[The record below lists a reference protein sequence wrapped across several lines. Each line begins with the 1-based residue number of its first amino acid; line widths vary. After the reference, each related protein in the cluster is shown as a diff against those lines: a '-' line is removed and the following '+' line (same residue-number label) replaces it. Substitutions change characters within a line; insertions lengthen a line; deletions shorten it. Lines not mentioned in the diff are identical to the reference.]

1 MHDWHAR
8 QASLAAGLRLPS
20 ILLKIWYIHC
30 FHISSSS
37 AIFLFKKAGSVA
49 IVPDMKTTQNTKRT
63 KFIFVTGGVLSSLGK
78 GLASAALGALL
89 ESRGLTVTFQKLD
102 PYINVDPG
110 TMNPFQHGEVY
121 VTDDGA
127 ETDLDMGHYE
137 RYTNAVMAQK
147 NNYTSGRIYYSVITK
162 ERRGEYLGGTVQ
174 VIPHITDEIKAAVLQ
189 LDGSVD
195 VAIIEIGGTVGDI
208 EGLPFIEA
216 IRQLRGDLGREYTL
230 FIHLTLVPYIK
241 TAGEVKTKPTQHS
254 VRELRADGIQPDILI
269 CRTEVPLEDSLK
281 AKIAL
286 FCNVQ
291 KDAVITAI
299 DCGTIYELPINLYRE
314 GLDHKILELL
324 NVWTGQPNIKPWEE
338 LVHTIKNPK
347 NTVTIAITG
356 KYVDLTESYK
366 SLHEALVHGGLANG
380 TKVELRY
387 LSAEDLEIKDPAEL
401 LEGCDGILVPGG
413 FGKRGAEGKIKAIT
427 YARENKIPFFGIC
440 LGMQLA
446 VVEYARNVI
455 GLNNANSTEFDETA
469 KDPVIYLIKEWY
481 DYRTK
486 KIQTRDEQSE
496 MGGTLRLG
504 AYPCVLKDETH
515 AAKAYQLPEISERHR
530 HRFEFNNTYLDVLEK
545 HGLIIAGT
553 SPDKELVEIVEI
565 ADHPWFL
572 GCQFHPE
579 FKSKPMKPH
588 PLFRDFISA
597 SLNRKLNG

>member
-1 MHDWHAR
+1 M
-8 QASLAAGLRLPS
+8 
-20 ILLKIWYIHC
+20 
-30 FHISSSS
+30 
-37 AIFLFKKAGSVA
+37 KK
-49 IVPDMKTTQNTKRT
+49 TNNTKRT

-78 GLASAALGALL
+78 GLASAAIGALL

-147 NNYTSGRIYYSVITK
+147 NNYTSGRIYYSVIQK

-174 VIPHITDEIKAAVLQ
+174 VIPHITDEIKAAVRQ
-189 LDGSVD
+189 LDGTVD

-254 VRELRADGIQPDILI
+254 VRELRADGIQPDILV
-269 CRTEVPLEDSLK
+269 CRTEVPLESSLK
-281 AKIAL
+281 DKIAL
-286 FCNVQ
+286 FCNVP

-299 DCGTIYELPINLYRE
+299 DVDTIYELPLHLHKE
-314 GLDHKILELL
+314 GLDTKILELL
-324 NVWTGQPNIKPWEE
+324 NIWTGQPNITQWEK
-338 LVHTIKNPK
+338 LVHNIQNPK
-347 NTVTIAITG
+347 NEVTIAITG

-380 TKVELRY
+380 TKVNLTY
-387 LSAEDLEIKDPAEL
+387 ISAEDLESKNVANL
-401 LEGCDGILVPGG
+401 LDSCDGILVPGG
-413 FGKRGAEGKIKAIT
+413 FGVRGVEGKIKAIN
-427 YARENKIPFFGIC
+427 YARLNKIPFFGIC

-446 VVEYARNVI
+446 VVEFTRDML
-455 GLNNANSTEFDETA
+455 GLAKANSIEMDEKTP
-469 KDPVIYLIKEWY
+469 DPVIYLIKEWY
-481 DYRTK
+481 DYRTQE
-486 KIQTRDEQSE
+486 IQHRDQDSDL
-496 MGGTLRLG
+496 GGTLRLG
-504 AYPCVLKDETH
+504 AYPCLLKEGTN
-515 AAKAYQLPEISERHR
+515 AYKAYQADEISERHR
-530 HRFEFNNTYLDVLEK
+530 HRFEFNNDYRQRLEEK
-545 HGLIIAGT
+545 GLVISGT
-553 SPDKELVEIVEI
+553 SPDNNLVEIIEI
-565 ADHPWFL
+565 EDHPWFL

-597 SLNRKLNG
+597 ALKHKER

>member
-1 MHDWHAR
+1 MEN
-8 QASLAAGLRLPS
+8 
-20 ILLKIWYIHC
+20 
-30 FHISSSS
+30 
-37 AIFLFKKAGSVA
+37 
-49 IVPDMKTTQNTKRT
+49 TNNTKRT

-78 GLASAALGALL
+78 GLASAAIGALL

-147 NNYTSGRIYYSVITK
+147 NNYTSGRIYYSVIMK

-189 LDGSVD
+189 LDGSAD

-216 IRQLRGDLGREYTL
+216 IRQLRGDLGKERSIY
-230 FIHLTLVPYIK
+230 IHLTLVPYIK

-254 VRELRADGIQPDILI
+254 VRELRADGIQPDILV

-281 AKIAL
+281 AKLSL
-286 FCNVQ
+286 FCNVPP
-291 KDAVITAI
+291 DAVITAI
-299 DCGTIYELPINLYRE
+299 DVDTIYELPLYLHKE
-314 GLDHKILELL
+314 GLDNKILELL
-324 NVWTGQPNIKPWEE
+324 NIWTGQPNIKPWEE
-338 LVHTIKNPK
+338 LVHKIKNPK
-347 NTVTIAITG
+347 KSVTIAITG

-366 SLHEALVHGGLANG
+366 SLHEALIHGGIANE
-380 TKVELRY
+380 TKVNLIY
-387 LSAEDLEIKDPAEL
+387 ISAEDLESQNAATL

-413 FGKRGAEGKIKAIT
+413 FGKRGSEGKTKAIT
-427 YARENKIPFFGIC
+427 YARENNIPFFGIC

-446 VVEYARNVI
+446 VVEFARAK
-455 GLNNANSTEFDETA
+455 LKLAKANSIEMDEKTP
-469 KDPVIYLIKEWY
+469 DPVIYLIKEWF
-481 DYRTK
+481 DYRTN
-486 KIQTRDEQSE
+486 E
-496 MGGTLRLG
+496 MQIRNEESDLGGTLRLG
-504 AYPCVLKDETH
+504 AYPCVLKKDTR
-515 AAKAYQLPEISERHR
+515 ASQAYNNVDEISERHR
-530 HRFEFNNTYLDVLEK
+530 HRYEFNNDYRQRLEEN
-545 HGLIIAGT
+545 GLVISGA
-553 SPDKELVEIVEI
+553 SPDNNLVEIIEI
-565 ADHPWFL
+565 EDHPWFL

-588 PLFRDFISA
+588 PLFKDFIA
-597 SLNRKLNG
+597 AALKKKQKGQ

>member
-1 MHDWHAR
+1 
-8 QASLAAGLRLPS
+8 
-20 ILLKIWYIHC
+20 
-30 FHISSSS
+30 
-37 AIFLFKKAGSVA
+37 
-49 IVPDMKTTQNTKRT
+49 MKNTNNTKRT

-78 GLASAALGALL
+78 GLASAAIGALL

-147 NNYTSGRIYYSVITK
+147 NNYTSGRIYYSVIMK
-162 ERRGEYLGGTVQ
+162 ERRGEYDGGTVQ

-216 IRQLRGDLGREYTL
+216 IRQLRGDLGKEYSL
-230 FIHLTLVPYIK
+230 YIHLTLIPYIK

-254 VRELRADGIQPDILI
+254 VRELRADGIQPDILV

-281 AKIAL
+281 EKISL
-286 FCNVQ
+286 FCNVPT
-291 KDAVITAI
+291 DAVITAI
-299 DCGTIYELPINLYRE
+299 DVETIYELPLHLHKE
-314 GLDHKILELL
+314 GLDSKILELL
-324 NVWTGQPNIKPWEE
+324 NIWTGQPNIRPWQD
-338 LVHTIKNPK
+338 LVHTIRNPTS
-347 NTVTIAITG
+347 TVTIAIIG

-366 SLHEALVHGGLANG
+366 SLHEALVHGGIANG
-380 TKVELRY
+380 AKVNLQY
-387 LSAEDLEIKDPAEL
+387 ISAEQLESKNAANL
-401 LEGCDGILVPGG
+401 LEDCDGILVPGG
-413 FGKRGAEGKIKAIT
+413 FGKRGSEGKIKAIN

-446 VVEYARNVI
+446 VVEFSRTMLKLAK
-455 GLNNANSTEFDETA
+455 ANSIEMDEQTV
-469 KDPVIYLIKEWY
+469 DPVIYLIKEWF
-481 DYRTK
+481 DYRK
-486 KIQTRDEQSE
+486 NE
-496 MGGTLRLG
+496 MQVRNEKSDRGGTLRLG
-504 AYPCVLKDETH
+504 AYPCMLKTDTN
-515 AAKAYQLPEISERHR
+515 AWRAYNQVDEISERHR
-530 HRFEFNNTYLDVLEK
+530 HRFEFNNDYRKQLEEN
-545 HGLIIAGT
+545 GLVVSGT
-553 SPDKELVEIVEI
+553 SPDNNLVEIIEI
-565 ADHPWFL
+565 EDHPWFL

-588 PLFRDFISA
+588 PLFRDFINA
-597 SLNRKLNG
+597 ALKKQKG